1 MPRKKKIVP
10 EVNSTAFEK
19 VLCFTTSHNR
29 PYMLYN
35 CIRSICS
42 QSFKDFKYSVN
53 ININTENDKI
63 QYQSLLKEFND
74 DPRIVLSYTQN
85 STQHENYL
93 KPIIQVGRD
102 NYNLYIKIDDDDI
115 YQAKYL
121 ETMIAFY
128 KKSKKDIISCSLN
141 RSINGQRVKFGKF
154 DSIGTWGPDTESKIK
169 FGMPCT
175 YVFNQS
181 ALNILLKISP
191 KNISAVHIFEDPV
204 WRQEWRKAGLTS
216 AIMQD
221 ADIAIYHIH
230 GKNSSSSYLL
240 ENVENQF
247 EYIENEYFILANLKH
262 KYWNSYCYM
271 NKRNSRVYL
280 IENDDHGAFVI
291 KDDSLKITWDDW
303 GEEVF
308 IKNKLSDNKYYY
320 SLK

>member
-141 RSINGQRVKFGKF
+141 RSINGQRV
-154 DSIGTWGPDTESKIK
+154 
-169 FGMPCT
+169 
-175 YVFNQS
+175 
-181 ALNILLKISP
+181 
-191 KNISAVHIFEDPV
+191 
-204 WRQEWRKAGLTS
+204 
-216 AIMQD
+216 
-221 ADIAIYHIH
+221 
-230 GKNSSSSYLL
+230 
-240 ENVENQF
+240 
-247 EYIENEYFILANLKH
+247 
-262 KYWNSYCYM
+262 
-271 NKRNSRVYL
+271 
-280 IENDDHGAFVI
+280 
-291 KDDSLKITWDDW
+291 
-303 GEEVF
+303 
-308 IKNKLSDNKYYY
+308 
-320 SLK
+320 